1 VNEEPREDRRV
12 SRFLLASSQFARTTG
27 RVKVGA
33 FLPPADG
40 RLSVFDTT
48 RADEAAIWILGRT
61 HVAMPRK
68 KTLHG
73 RADLDVNVVLD
84 GGLRIDDAP
93 PPPEHANVTG
103 WPADDGAQE
112 AVALHLTERARL
124 VLNPSV

>member
-1 VNEEPREDRRV
+1 
-12 SRFLLASSQFARTTG
+12 
-27 RVKVGA
+27 VKVGA

-48 RADEAAIWILGRT
+48 RADEAATWSLGRT
-61 HVAMPRK
+61 HVAEPRK
-68 KTLHG
+68 KRLHG
-73 RADLDVNVVLD
+73 RADLDMNVVLD
-84 GGLRIDDAP
+84 EGLRVDAAP

-112 AVALHLTERARL
+112 AVALQLAERSRL